1 MGTEGADFRV
11 IAGRYRLE
19 ARIGRGGMGVVWR
32 AVDQVLGRR
41 VAVKE
46 LLPDDSLPEEDARR
60 RRERTFRE
68 ARAVAQLRHPHII
81 VVHDVVEQ
89 DERPYLVME
98 LVDGGSLADRISRQ
112 GPVDAGEAARIGI
125 ALLGAVRTAHEAG
138 VLHRDIK
145 PANVLIES
153 GTGRVVLT
161 DFGIAQVAGATTLTE
176 TGSFVGSPEYTAPER
191 MSGVRTGP
199 ESDLWSV
206 GALLCTVLSGESLFR
221 RDSLGGILHAV
232 VAADIRPPVEAE
244 PLLPVVRGLLERDP
258 DRRLGAADAE
268 QMLWAFLETGRTPE
282 APGAP
287 APGRGHRIGGGRAP
301 RPGVA
306 GGWTQRSRAAGSRMP
321 GSGAPGS
328 RPSESDAAQVHTPG
342 SDAARGRRSGSDASH
357 GRPSGS
363 DGAPDGTPAIDAA
376 QGGTP
381 GSDMARGH
389 TSGSDAVQGRTP
401 GSGPPGSRPSE
412 SDAAQGPSSGSEA
425 AHGRTSGSEAAQ
437 DRTSGSEAAQD
448 RTSGSDAAGPR
459 VPRPDAASGA
469 APWADAARSRTPE
482 GAAAHTPTRQDPPLG
497 GPQPPPTAAAAAEP
511 PARTSTRGVLVAALL
526 VAALAGAGV
535 SAAALLLHGSGHGG
549 GGSPGGTATSPATGT
564 GTSPSAPPS
573 PSPSPTP
580 TGPSPSGTRPTA
592 SAGSHTA
599 PSGYRTAWDP
609 AGFSLAV
616 PEDFTRSPQGERVF
630 YLSPGETFRLGIKAA
645 DPQPGG
651 PQAVMDRSA
660 ANGPATNPGYHDG
673 RVTPTSHGGHPAA
686 LWEFTW
692 NGFSA
697 AEGPRHTYDL
707 CWEEGGRMYDVWVSA
722 PVGKV
727 REAREYFDVAVD
739 TFRAGS

>member
-46 LLPDDSLPEEDARR
+46 LLPDDSLSEGDARR
-60 RRERTFRE
+60 RRDRTFRE

-112 GPVDAGEAARIGI
+112 GPADAAEAARIGI

-161 DFGIAQVAGATTLTE
+161 DFGIAQVEGATTLTE

-191 MSGVRTGP
+191 MAGLRTGP
-199 ESDLWSV
+199 ESDLWSL
-206 GALLCTVLSGESLFR
+206 GALLCTLLSGESPFR

-232 VAADIRPPVEAE
+232 VAAEIRPPAEAE

-258 DRRLGAADAE
+258 DRRLGAAEAE
-268 QMLWAFLETGRTPE
+268 QMLRTFLETGRTPE
-282 APGAP
+282 APDPSSGPTAT
-287 APGRGHRIGGGRAP
+287 GRAHRIT
-301 RPGVA
+301 
-306 GGWTQRSRAAGSRMP
+306 GGWTTRPGATGSRTAK
-321 GSGAPGS
+321 SGAPG
-328 RPSESDAAQVHTPG
+328 
-342 SDAARGRRSGSDASH
+342 
-357 GRPSGS
+357 
-363 DGAPDGTPAIDAA
+363 
-376 QGGTP
+376 
-381 GSDMARGH
+381 
-389 TSGSDAVQGRTP
+389 GRTTKP
-401 GSGPPGSRPSE
+401 GTAGSP
-412 SDAAQGPSSGSEA
+412 APEA
-425 AHGRTSGSEAAQ
+425 AAPYSPTQ
-437 DRTSGSEAAQD
+437 
-448 RTSGSDAAGPR
+448 
-459 VPRPDAASGA
+459 PDLPHS
-469 APWADAARSRTPE
+469 
-482 GAAAHTPTRQDPPLG
+482 
-497 GPQPPPTAAAAAEP
+497 GPQPPAAAGSAAEP
-511 PARTSTRGVLVAALL
+511 RARSSATRGVLVASLL

-535 SAAALLLHGSGHGG
+535 SAALLLHRDGGGG

-564 GTSPSAPPS
+564 GRGATSSRTAPPAPTASGPAATATSPSA
-573 PSPSPTP
+573 TD
-580 TGPSPSGTRPTA
+580 SG
-592 SAGSHTA
+592 SAGPRTA
-599 PSGYRTAWDP
+599 PSGYRTARDP

-630 YLSPGETFRLGIKAA
+630 YLSPGGTFRLGVKAA

-651 PQAVMDRSA
+651 PQAVMARSA
-660 ANGPATNPGYHDG
+660 AKGPSTNPGYHDG
-673 RVTPTSHGGHPAA
+673 RVTPTEHDGHPAA

-707 CWEEGGRMYDVWVSA
+707 CWEEAGRMYDVWVSA

>member
-46 LLPDDSLPEEDARR
+46 LLPDDSLSEGDARR
-60 RRERTFRE
+60 RRDRTFRE

-98 LVDGGSLADRISRQ
+98 LVDGCSLADLISRQ
-112 GPVDAGEAARIGI
+112 GPVDAAEAARIGI
-125 ALLGAVRTAHEAG
+125 ALLSAVRTAHEAG

-191 MSGVRTGP
+191 MSGLRTGP
-199 ESDLWSV
+199 ESDLWSL
-206 GALLCTVLSGESLFR
+206 GALLCTVLSGESPFR

-232 VAADIRPPVEAE
+232 VAADIRPPAEAE
-244 PLLPVVRGLLERDP
+244 PLLPVVRGLLDRDP
-258 DRRLGAADAE
+258 DRRLGAAEAE
-268 QMLWAFLETGRTPE
+268 RMLRTYLETGRTPE
-282 APGAP
+282 APDTSSGP
-287 APGRGHRIGGGRAP
+287 TVTGRAHRIGGGWGP
-301 RPGVA
+301 RSGA
-306 GGWTQRSRAAGSRMP
+306 AEGRTARSGAAGSR
-321 GSGAPGS
+321 AP
-328 RPSESDAAQVHTPG
+328 
-342 SDAARGRRSGSDASH
+342 
-357 GRPSGS
+357 
-363 DGAPDGTPAIDAA
+363 
-376 QGGTP
+376 
-381 GSDMARGH
+381 
-389 TSGSDAVQGRTP
+389 
-401 GSGPPGSRPSE
+401 
-412 SDAAQGPSSGSEA
+412 EA
-425 AHGRTSGSEAAQ
+425 A
-437 DRTSGSEAAQD
+437 
-448 RTSGSDAAGPR
+448 
-459 VPRPDAASGA
+459 
-469 APWADAARSRTPE
+469 APYP
-482 GAAAHTPTRQDPPLG
+482 PTQRDLPHD
-497 GPQPPPTAAAAAEP
+497 GPQPPATAGPAAEP
-511 PARTSTRGVLVAALL
+511 QARQTSTRGVLVAALL

-535 SAAALLLHGSGHGG
+535 SAAALLLHRDESGG

-564 GTSPSAPPS
+564 ATGPASSRTP
-573 PSPSPTP
+573 PTP
-580 TGPSPSGTRPTA
+580 TTSGPASTATRPSATHPG
-592 SAGSHTA
+592 SAGPGTA
-599 PSGYRTAWDP
+599 PSGYRTARDA

-616 PEDFTRSPQGERVF
+616 PEDFVRSPQGERVF
-630 YLSPGETFRLGIKAA
+630 YLSPGDTFRLGIKIA

-651 PQAVMDRSA
+651 PKAVMDRSA
-660 ANGPATNPGYHDG
+660 ANGPVSNPGYRDG
-673 RVTPTSHGGHPAA
+673 RVTEATHDGHPAA

-707 CWEEGGRMYDVWVSA
+707 CWEEAGRTYDVWVSA